1 MHATENSFDFIYFV
15 FVLDSVFEVCAQ
27 LKICEDW
34 RIRITIHLSTPVW
47 LLFYHR
53 PYIRNRDFKFKYD
66 DIVPLLWLAILCL
79 GQGCCVFSVCDVAS
93 ECNPFWKRQ
102 GRGSPHPSQ
111 CQESGRSVITRAW
124 PDLVCQ
130 FYRVTFNS
138 FGSSFKY
145 KCSDSPTLVIS
156 HQNVILP
163 LHNRGLQILLAS
175 GEFE

>member
-1 MHATENSFDFIYFV
+1 MCTAKNMWRLKNKNHHSSFHTSLIT
-15 FVLDSVFEVCAQ
+15 VLS
-27 LKICEDW
+27 
-34 RIRITIHLSTPVW
+34 
-47 LLFYHR
+47 
-53 PYIRNRDFKFKYD
+53 YIRSRDFKFKYD